1 MGLFDFLKKKKQP
14 KQSVSMEEYIKI
26 KKDEGVSDDD
36 IKEEIM
42 DDFKSKMFGDKSSVS
57 LDDDD
62 DDEEKPYM
70 DKLPTPKGNFTEKG
84 VEEIWDNSSLIEY
97 DKNEGDLENVKYW
110 REEEKKDK
118 ESYYY
123 GKKIYEERF
132 GEIVNSPLTDVIKNL
147 SELIIDEYYEDD
159 DYNFRVWGKL
169 QQVGKNHKW
178 WEVSYYGGKNPNL
191 TEEEREELEE
201 DEGYEKYFRREVCKS
216 KEIITDEE
224 LVEFH
229 QNDGGSNDLTYR
241 ETRFNE
247 LSEIKRIINKKICI
261 PQKEKHYDKETKSW
275 SDFDINGIFLQIR
288 SLMIVM
294 KNPFPHYVWKLI
306 SGNPFDRVYRI
317 CRDYMKWKGN
327 KKTTQIV
334 FDNVCKW
341 ENGEIYREEEPSKE
355 YEHPLW
361 INWNKVG
368 KDFLTMKTKL
378 KKEGEGGLKWLK
390 DEVGGYIKERKNF
403 YNSFGEESEYYI
415 SDELIGKFESIK

>member
-159 DYNFRVWGKL
+159 DYNFRVWEKL
-169 QQVGKNHKW
+169 QRVGENHKF
-178 WEVSYYGGKNPNL
+178 WELSFFGG
-191 TEEEREELEE
+191 EEVG
-201 DEGYEKYFRREVCKS
+201 EGYEK
-216 KEIITDEE
+216 
-224 LVEFH
+224 
-229 QNDGGSNDLTYR
+229 
-241 ETRFNE
+241 
-247 LSEIKRIINKKICI
+247 
-261 PQKEKHYDKETKSW
+261 
-275 SDFDINGIFLQIR
+275 
-288 SLMIVM
+288 
-294 KNPFPHYVWKLI
+294 
-306 SGNPFDRVYRI
+306 
-317 CRDYMKWKGN
+317 
-327 KKTTQIV
+327 
-334 FDNVCKW
+334 
-341 ENGEIYREEEPSKE
+341 
-355 YEHPLW
+355 
-361 INWNKVG
+361 
-368 KDFLTMKTKL
+368 
-378 KKEGEGGLKWLK
+378 
-390 DEVGGYIKERKNF
+390 
-403 YNSFGEESEYYI
+403 
-415 SDELIGKFESIK
+415 